1 MALIFKEHNVD
12 IDTQITLFQ
21 TREIYDTQNIENV
34 HMLHHCNMFTLL
46 SLLKSKTVA
55 L

>member
-21 TREIYDTQNIENV
+21 TRELYDTCTQNIESV
-34 HMLHHCNMFTLL
+34 HMLQIIVTCSHYFPF
-46 SLLKSKTVA
+46 
-55 L
+55 